1 MKKIQI
7 KKMKEVKKLRKEVIE
22 IEEQQRRNNILPVLN
37 GKTNKTVD
45 FA

>member
-22 IEEQQRRNNILPVLN
+22 IEKQQRRNNILITWTPEGVKQN
-37 GKTNKTVD
+37 VG
-45 FA
+45 

>member
-22 IEEQQRRNNILPVLN
+22 IEEQQRRNNILTIWIPEGV
-37 GKTNKTVD
+37 
-45 FA
+45 

>member
-22 IEEQQRRNNILPVLN
+22 IEEQQRRNNIL
-37 GKTNKTVD
+37 TI
-45 FA
+45 